1 VLVGL
6 LLPEF
11 LPSLPAFLVLLPGIL
26 AITIAKTLSSYISGL
41 AMPQLVGGAAV
52 VGLSVNVVFNIVLIP
67 EFGILGA
74 AASSTVSYTVHMV
87 VLLVIATR
95 LAGRPA
101 ASFLVPRRM
110 DIERLRSGLLTLLPR
125 RPANP

>member
-1 VLVGL
+1 
-6 LLPEF
+6 
-11 LPSLPAFLVLLPGIL
+11 
-26 AITIAKTLSSYISGL
+26 
-41 AMPQLVGGAAV
+41 MPQLVGGAAV